1 MGSLSPAHW
10 IIVLI
15 VAAILFFGWKQLP
28 DMARSAGKSLRIFKT
43 EIKGMSEDDKAREA
57 NQAEATSAAPPAVAP
72 AAPTMAPPPPPPAVA
87 PPAVAPAP
95 PAFTPGPPVIPPAA
109 MPPTASPAPSPPAAP
124 SAPAQSPASD
134 NHSPRAD

>member
-43 EIKGMSEDDKAREA
+43 EMKGMSEDDKAREA
-57 NQAEATSAAPPAVAP
+57 NQAEATSPAPPVVAPAPPA
-72 AAPTMAPPPPPPAVA
+72 MAPPPPPPAVA
-87 PPAVAPAP
+87 PAVTPAP
-95 PAFTPGPPVIPPAA
+95 PAAT
-109 MPPTASPAPSPPAAP
+109 PPTASPAPSPQAAP

>member
-43 EIKGMSEDDKAREA
+43 EMKGLTEDDKAREA
-57 NQAEATSAAPPAVAP
+57 HQGEQASSQPSAPPAV
-72 AAPTMAPPPPPPAVA
+72 
-87 PPAVAPAP
+87 
-95 PAFTPGPPVIPPAA
+95 PPAA
-109 MPPTASPAPSPPAAP
+109 AQPTQPTSGVQPPAP
-124 SAPAQSPASD
+124 D
-134 NHSPRAD
+134 NQTPRAE

>member
-43 EIKGMSEDDKAREA
+43 EMKGLTEDDRAREA
-57 NQAEATSAAPPAVAP
+57 HQAEQTPPAPQATTPVAPPAAPTPASPQLSAPPAV
-72 AAPTMAPPPPPPAVA
+72 
-87 PPAVAPAP
+87 
-95 PAFTPGPPVIPPAA
+95 PPAA
-109 MPPTASPAPSPPAAP
+109 TAPTQPPSGVQPPAP
-124 SAPAQSPASD
+124 D
-134 NHSPRAD
+134 NQTPRAE